1 MTFFG
6 CCRISFFILHILIP
20 LRKSNNHEVIIMSR
34 KKRKIPV
41 TPPENSELEYTLPSA
56 SMSDMTGLIP
66 SSADDSAKRDA
77 YDDIIPYIPR
87 SAKNKTS

>member
-1 MTFFG
+1 
-6 CCRISFFILHILIP
+6 
-20 LRKSNNHEVIIMSR
+20 MSR

-87 SAKNKTS
+87 SAKNKTSWQNTAQGLILLLCGVFH